1 MADAPIAKIELHHVA
16 LPTRRE
22 HKWTGL
28 TEPIGGYVLVKMT
41 DAAGVAGWGEAPA
54 LKDWG
59 GEFGRYFGESPGT
72 TILVIDQYLAP
83 AVQGCLP
90 GEIAELHARMDRA
103 IKGYPYAKA
112 AVEFAAYDL
121 AGKQCGLPVHR
132 LLGGASRRRIAVTHS
147 IGILGFEEAEREV
160 AKVATEGIRTIK
172 IKVGVDPDRD
182 VEMVRRVRETV
193 GPKMALCV
201 DANQGY
207 RTPGEAIRTLRRMER
222 LDLIYFEQPVE
233 GIERLAEVARAID
246 VPVMADESAWNAHDV
261 IQIIE
266 KRAAQIVSIYTT
278 KPGGL
283 YHAME
288 VAAVARA
295 AGIICNVNGS
305 VETGVGNL
313 ANLQLAAAAPAAVL
327 SCVVPVST
335 PAEAQSGQIAGI
347 YYKDDLIAEPMR
359 YADGDIELPI
369 GVGMGIAVDEGKI
382 RKYAVAGHD
391 SNL

>member
-1 MADAPIAKIELHHVA
+1 MADVPIAKIELHHIA

-41 DAAGVAGWGEAPA
+41 DAAGLAGWGEAPA

-72 TILVIDQYLAP
+72 TILVIEQYLAP

-103 IKGYPYAKA
+103 IKGFPYAKA

-121 AGKQCGLPVHR
+121 AGKQCGLPVNR
-132 LLGGASRRRIAVTHS
+132 LLGGASRHRIAVTHS

-182 VEMVRRVRETV
+182 VEMVRRIRETV
-193 GPKMALCV
+193 GQRMALCV

-222 LDLIYFEQPVE
+222 FNLIYFEQPVE

-283 YHAME
+283 YRAME

-313 ANLQLAAAAPAAVL
+313 ANLQLAAAAPAALL

-335 PAEAQSGQIAGI
+335 PAEAQKGQIAGI
-347 YYKDDLIAEPMR
+347 YYKDDFIAEPMR
-359 YADGDIELPI
+359 YVDGDIELPT
-369 GVGMGIAVDEGKI
+369 GAGMGIAVDEAKI
-382 RKYAVAGHD
+382 RKYAVAKQA
-391 SNL
+391 